1 MDAVC
6 WVDRCGAVR
15 CLDDQD
21 RNSFAQAVGAALG
34 VGWHAGAGEFA
45 AAQGDCFGWLRDPDE
60 CPSWAIDRHQ
70 AFRAELTDG
79 LPHRRAA
86 DAVLLGQ
93 PQLAGQRLA
102 GSEAAR
108 RDLVAQQIGELA
120 ENRAVG
126 RRIDHDFYGT
136 WS

>member
-1 MDAVC
+1 MGSATREGTRLVS
-6 WVDRCGAVR
+6 VV
-15 CLDDQD
+15 
-21 RNSFAQAVGAALG
+21 LG
-34 VGWHAGAGEFA
+34 
-45 AAQGDCFGWLRDPDE
+45 
-60 CPSWAIDRHQ
+60 
-70 AFRAELTDG
+70 
-79 LPHRRAA
+79 
-86 DAVLLGQ
+86 
-93 PQLAGQRLA
+93 A